1 MSSRAAATQPKQHYE
16 KDEKVLCFHG
26 ELLYEA
32 KILEVE
38 QDTDTKSY
46 RYRIHYKGWKNT
58 WDDWVENDRLRKLND
73 ENREIAQALKR
84 QYLESTQKA
93 TKPTASKR
101 KGLPSDL
108 GSTRGSEER
117 NASAPATGRGQ
128 KRGRNADLD
137 EVGSSDF
144 LLVNDAIPSVEDSGP
159 ELLAAL
165 ESSTRASKRR
175 RGPAALDVREPGPAA
190 NGGYTLLGTGFYSPT
205 ESING
210 ILDKVYAAT
219 GTGKL
224 ADIGPSA
231 AAQTDLSSSPLSSL
245 SKSPT
250 PPGVLT
256 RSRPSKKA
264 APKPATNVVAVTT
277 PKTTPPKSSK
287 TDDDNPPKKKHRRI
301 DSNDEELDD
310 SPRTLKKEQE
320 AFEARLQ
327 KEVNEIY
334 KTALGNVR
342 VHPDFPHPKAWQ
354 DIHEYGTH
362 GYPKQRYIPPARDPP
377 PRRNKK
383 KKPSP
388 QEQQQHKRKRDD
400 NDDANEHDDSQE
412 ESFHTRPMIKI
423 PVPDYIKSLLVDDWE
438 EVTKNLALV
447 PLPAPKP
454 VNTIIDEYFEEENEK
469 RFAGSPEMDLLEEVV
484 SGMKEYFDVALG
496 RMLLYRFERQQ
507 YLEVRKKWVEGKGE
521 WKGKSCVG
529 DTYGAEHL
537 CRMIVSLPEIVA
549 QTNMDAQSVN
559 RLREEMTKFVN
570 WLSKN
575 TRTYFTADYERAN
588 QEYIEK
594 TRAN

>member
-1 MSSRAAATQPKQHYE
+1 MSSRTTMQPKQHYE

-38 QDTDTKSY
+38 QDTETKSY

-84 QYLESTQKA
+84 QYLESTQKT

-137 EVGSSDF
+137 E
-144 LLVNDAIPSVEDSGP
+144 
-159 ELLAAL
+159 
-165 ESSTRASKRR
+165 
-175 RGPAALDVREPGPAA
+175 
-190 NGGYTLLGTGFYSPT
+190 
-205 ESING
+205 
-210 ILDKVYAAT
+210 
-219 GTGKL
+219 
-224 ADIGPSA
+224 
-231 AAQTDLSSSPLSSL
+231 
-245 SKSPT
+245 
-250 PPGVLT
+250 
-256 RSRPSKKA
+256 
-264 APKPATNVVAVTT
+264 
-277 PKTTPPKSSK
+277 
-287 TDDDNPPKKKHRRI
+287 
-301 DSNDEELDD
+301 
-310 SPRTLKKEQE
+310 
-320 AFEARLQ
+320 
-327 KEVNEIY
+327 
-334 KTALGNVR
+334 
-342 VHPDFPHPKAWQ
+342 
-354 DIHEYGTH
+354 
-362 GYPKQRYIPPARDPP
+362 
-377 PRRNKK
+377 
-383 KKPSP
+383 
-388 QEQQQHKRKRDD
+388 
-400 NDDANEHDDSQE
+400 E

-454 VNTIIDEYFEEENEK
+454 VNTIIDEYFAEEKEK
-469 RFAGSPEMDLLEEVV
+469 RFSGSAEMDLLEEVV
-484 SGMKEYFDVALG
+484 AGMKEYFDVALG

-507 YLEVRKKWVEGKGE
+507 YLEVRRKWAEGKGE
-521 WKGKSCVG
+521 WKGKGCVG

-588 QEYIEK
+588 QDYIEK

>member
-1 MSSRAAATQPKQHYE
+1 MSSRAGMQPKQNYE
-16 KDEKVLCFHG
+16 KDDKVLCFHG

-38 QDTDTKSY
+38 QDTETKSF

-84 QYLESTQKA
+84 QYLESTQKT
-93 TKPTASKR
+93 TKSTASKR

-137 EVGSSDF
+137 EVGESDF
-144 LLVNDAIPSVEDSGP
+144 LDSDVELPMENS
-159 ELLAAL
+159 ELLAAPK
-165 ESSTRASKRR
+165 SSAIAANR
-175 RGPAALDVREPGPAA
+175 RGPAKLDIQEPRCVSEGF
-190 NGGYTLLGTGFYSPT
+190 YTFLGTGFYSRS
-205 ESING
+205 ESLDR
-210 ILDKVYAAT
+210 ILEKVYAAT

-224 ADIGPSA
+224 AEISPSV
-231 AAQTDLSSSPLSSL
+231 AQPELSSSPLSSL

-250 PPGVLT
+250 PPPLPATVSPSKEPAPT
-256 RSRPSKKA
+256 VPAKTTAIKTPRPS
-264 APKPATNVVAVTT
+264 
-277 PKTTPPKSSK
+277 PPKSGTITK
-287 TDDDNPPKKKHRRI
+287 GAPKKKRRRVS
-301 DSNDEELDD
+301 DSDEECDD
-310 SPRTLKKEQE
+310 SPQARRKEE
-320 AFEARLQ
+320 AEHYWRLQ
-327 KEVNEIY
+327 KEVQDIV
-334 KTALGNVR
+334 KTAIGNVK
-342 VHPDFPHPKAWQ
+342 VHKDFPHPKNWQ
-354 DIHEYGTH
+354 DIHEYGTI
-362 GYPKQRYIPPARDPP
+362 GYPKLKNIPPRKPPP
-377 PRRNKK
+377 PRNRKK
-383 KKPSP
+383 K
-388 QEQQQHKRKRDD
+388 QD
-400 NDDANEHDDSQE
+400 NKSKQTIANESPDKQE

-447 PLPAPKP
+447 HLPAPKP
-454 VNTIIDEYFEEENEK
+454 VNMIIDEYFAEEKEK
-469 RFAGSPEMDLLEEVV
+469 RFAGSAEMDLLEEVV
-484 SGMKEYFDVALG
+484 AGMKEYFDIALG

-507 YLEVRKKWVEGKGE
+507 YLEVRKKWAEGKGE
-521 WKGKSCVG
+521 WKGKGCVG

-570 WLSKN
+570 WLNKN

-588 QEYIEK
+588 QDYIEK

>member
-1 MSSRAAATQPKQHYE
+1 M
-16 KDEKVLCFHG
+16 
-26 ELLYEA
+26 
-32 KILEVE
+32 
-38 QDTDTKSY
+38 
-46 RYRIHYKGWKNT
+46 
-58 WDDWVENDRLRKLND
+58 
-73 ENREIAQALKR
+73 
-84 QYLESTQKA
+84 
-93 TKPTASKR
+93 
-101 KGLPSDL
+101 
-108 GSTRGSEER
+108 
-117 NASAPATGRGQ
+117 
-128 KRGRNADLD
+128 
-137 EVGSSDF
+137 
-144 LLVNDAIPSVEDSGP
+144 EDSGP

-537 CRMIVSLPEIVA
+537 CRMIGKSFSVIIIIPDFFGCWTADLLVSLPEIVA